1 VTSSRVSG
9 GQARKGSESSRLGD
23 ETSNAIRNVFLS
35 LCVYVRMCVCARVT
49 SCSEPSEEF
58 SPPTEGNAHSRS
70 SVSNTPW
77 DLQHGRR
84 PLSSNAV
91 THRDLFPCA
100 FFFSAALRPRCS
112 GDRSRN
118 ADITRSRCV
127 DPRCGGLGVFALGI
141 DNAPTTIIRQA
152 LANLAREID
161 PRTIRGGRVCR
172 CTRDPRRGR
181 GKKGRDRT
189 TERTVRGVHARTS
202 GMPLASDLSLPL
214 SFSLPVLSNT
224 YESVIKPQP
233 PAWVT
238 DLT

>member
-1 VTSSRVSG
+1 
-9 GQARKGSESSRLGD
+9 
-23 ETSNAIRNVFLS
+23 
-35 LCVYVRMCVCARVT
+35 MCVCARVT

-118 ADITRSRCV
+118 AAATRILRGAGASTRGAADSVFSHLESITRRRRLSDKRWRISRARSI
-127 DPRCGGLGVFALGI
+127 PERFGGDASVVAHVIHGGEEERKGEI
-141 DNAPTTIIRQA
+141 ERRNAQSAVCTRARQ
-152 LANLAREID
+152 
-161 PRTIRGGRVCR
+161 VCR
-172 CTRDPRRGR
+172 SLLISLSP
-181 GKKGRDRT
+181 
-189 TERTVRGVHARTS
+189 S
-202 GMPLASDLSLPL
+202 LSLFR
-214 SFSLPVLSNT
+214 S
-224 YESVIKPQP
+224 
-233 PAWVT
+233 
-238 DLT
+238 